1 MFVGW
6 APSQFVSSRADKAN
20 LNSRK
25 PEDFMDE
32 EVSVWAVCFALY
44 LLYSKINYRIDVII
58 ITLGFGGI
66 WNSTEASSNKR

>member
-1 MFVGW
+1 
-6 APSQFVSSRADKAN
+6 
-20 LNSRK
+20 
-25 PEDFMDE
+25 MDE

-58 ITLGFGGI
+58 ITLGSGGI